1 MSFYFRF
8 DTIEKTRKEQIKY
21 RLVLGGNLKMK
32 RIVISV
38 IALVLLFELFLFLTD
53 KTTKSYKEKDRQ
65 SVYTVSLLEKEEEF
79 KKDYQEVI
87 LGEEEN
93 SVMIL
98 MSQKELEEIKQ
109 KYKITIEN

>member
-1 MSFYFRF
+1 M
-8 DTIEKTRKEQIKY
+8 
-21 RLVLGGNLKMK
+21 
-32 RIVISV
+32 
-38 IALVLLFELFLFLTD
+38 
-53 KTTKSYKEKDRQ
+53 
-65 SVYTVSLLEKEEEF
+65 SLLEKEEEF